1 MIKNLLIR
9 FGGMDPKSAKTI
21 SNIITFGIL
30 FLIVVIFLF
39 SCLYT
44 VNDTQQAVVTTLGKV
59 TSVEGSGLHLKLPVP
74 IQSVQ
79 KIDVNKTL
87 KMELG
92 YRQLDK
98 GQYEVITAESKMIT
112 GDFNIVNIDFFV
124 EWKIS
129 DPVKYLY
136 ESNNPELIFKN
147 VCLSAIRSVVG
158 STNVDSVLTTGKIQI
173 ETLVKDSVMK
183 DLEKY
188 DIGVQILNAKI
199 QDSEPPTPEV
209 INAFKAVET
218 AKQEKETEVNR
229 ANEYK
234 NSKIPEAN
242 ATADKIIRNAESEKE
257 NRINEAKGQ
266 VARFD
271 QMFVEYV
278 KNKEITKTRM
288 YLEALEEILPNIEV
302 YVDSGSST
310 QKLLPLKP
318 FSQESN

>member
-1 MIKNLLIR
+1 MN
-9 FGGMDPKSAKTI
+9 PKSAKTI

-30 FLIVVIFLF
+30 FLIGIIFLS

-87 KMELG
+87 KMEIG

-98 GQYEVITAESKMIT
+98 GLYEVISAESKMIT

-218 AKQEKETEVNR
+218 AKQEKTEMNR

-234 NSKIPEAN
+234 NSKIP
-242 ATADKIIRNAESEKE
+242 K
-257 NRINEAKGQ
+257 
-266 VARFD
+266 
-271 QMFVEYV
+271 
-278 KNKEITKTRM
+278 
-288 YLEALEEILPNIEV
+288 L
-302 YVDSGSST
+302 T
-310 QKLLPLKP
+310 QLQIKL
-318 FSQESN
+318 

>member
-1 MIKNLLIR
+1 MLRNLLIR
-9 FGGMDPKSAKTI
+9 FGGMNPKHAKSI
-21 SNIITFGIL
+21 SNIITVGVL
-30 FLIVVIFLF
+30 LLIGFIFVS
-39 SCLYT
+39 SCWYT

-59 TSVEGSGLHLKLPVP
+59 TSVEGSGLHLKLPIP

-87 KMELG
+87 KMEIG

-136 ESNNPELIFKN
+136 ESKNPELIFKN

-271 QMFVEYV
+271 QMFVEYA

-288 YLEALEEILPNIEV
+288 YLEALEEILPNVEV

>member
-9 FGGMDPKSAKTI
+9 FGGMNPKSAKTI

-87 KMELG
+87 KMEIG

-288 YLEALEEILPNIEV
+288 YLEALEEILPNVEV

>member
-271 QMFVEYV
+271 QMFVEYA

-288 YLEALEEILPNIEV
+288 YLEALEEILPNVEV

>member
-1 MIKNLLIR
+1 MIKNLLIK
-9 FGGMDPKSAKTI
+9 FGGMNPKSAKTI

-30 FLIVVIFLF
+30 FLIGIIFLS

-87 KMELG
+87 KMEIG

>member
-59 TSVEGSGLHLKLPVP
+59 TSVKGSGLHLKLPVP

>member
-87 KMELG
+87 KMEIG

-173 ETLVKDSVMK
+173 ETSVKDSVMK
-183 DLEKY
+183 NLEKY

>member
-9 FGGMDPKSAKTI
+9 FGGMNPKSAKTI

-30 FLIVVIFLF
+30 FLIGIIFLS

-87 KMELG
+87 KMEIG

-98 GQYEVITAESKMIT
+98 GLYEVISAESKMIT

-288 YLEALEEILPNIEV
+288 YLEALEEILPNVEV